1 MFWGLFCSH
10 RWDRVA
16 DDGFILL
23 QCITAGGANGK
34 MLL

>member
-1 MFWGLFCSH
+1 MFCGLFCSH

-16 DDGFILL
+16 DDGFVLP
-23 QCITAGGANGK
+23 QRITAGGANGK

>member
-1 MFWGLFCSH
+1 MFWSFFCSH

-16 DDGFILL
+16 DDRFVLL
-23 QCITAGGANGK
+23 EGSTAGGANGK

>member
-1 MFWGLFCSH
+1 MFRGFFCSH

-16 DDGFILL
+16 DDGFVLL
-23 QCITAGGANGK
+23 QGSTAGGANSK